1 MADVS
6 TITLAASFSDALGK
20 AFDGWGILGFILT
33 GIVLGLLAKLLIPG
47 DQGVPLWL
55 TIICGIL
62 GGGLGNIVYA
72 LLGGSDTAGFDWLRH
87 GLQLAGAIVVVIVV
101 SGIYAK
107 AKGGARTA

>member
-20 AFDGWGILGFILT
+20 AFDGWGILGFLIT
-33 GIVLGLLAKLLIPG
+33 GIVLGLLAKLVLPG
-47 DQGVPLWL
+47 DQNVPLWL

-62 GGGLGNIVYA
+62 GGGLGNVVYA

-87 GLQLAGAIVVVIVV
+87 GLQLAGAVVVVVVV
-101 SGIYAK
+101 SGLYAK
-107 AKGGARTA
+107 SRGRGRVA